1 MAPLILP
8 YPISA
13 NRYWRVMNGRAVR
26 SAEADSYKRQ
36 AGWIAKAAG
45 VRVTTDPVHVAL
57 TLHPKATKSGAAS
70 RVRLDLDNCIKVCL
84 DALNGVAYRDDRQVV
99 KISAEIGPP
108 MDDGGLSVMV
118 TGVA

>member
-1 MAPLILP
+1 MAPLSLP

-36 AGWIAKAAG
+36 VGWIAKAAG

-57 TLHPKATKSGAAS
+57 TLHPKSTKSGAAS
-70 RVRLDLDNCIKVCL
+70 SIRLDLDNCIKVAL
-84 DALNGVAYRDDRQVV
+84 DALNGVAYRDDCQIVRLC
-99 KISAEIGPP
+99 AEIGPP
-108 MDDGGLSVMV
+108 LDGGGLSVTV
-118 TGVA
+118 TEAA